1 MKKQVFLF
9 ELDSV
14 RKTDDEIIVGQ
25 KTLYDEIVRNGNIVV
40 LTYNQL
46 IDSRAFFSL
55 LNNKN
60 YYDSFIKLFE
70 LGVIKVSQ
78 YGRIRTLTQYLL
90 NTIDSEN
97 NKFLY
102 SALPLKRSQR
112 RLIALIRRS
121 LIYSDLSE
129 IQEYI
134 ELGNEIKKQAD
145 SKQNNE
151 KLEQKEENLKDL
163 FVEIESCKDD
173 KTGKVTEKEIK
184 TKLTLNKKLQ
194 ILNNLHWLLSTV
206 FRLSTVDNIFVQPR
220 NPGEYKGYKLT
231 DYLTY
236 IAKVPVTNDT
246 LKDFPLWERAMEVLQ
261 TLPSWKDKDQNN
273 RSQYLRDIKAA
284 VKEDKN
290 AEEDKERIKVY
301 QFAEAIVNICTNYAY
316 EMSICNISKHYN
328 PRDVKVPSEKFFF
341 FVDMDPSETSSFFID
356 FRARLKQHW
365 KNSKGAEKR
374 FLVEE
379 TNEFEVFK
387 EINSIPDFAEAAR
400 IIGAVKRHEKVDNT
414 TGMDNDGNLCRYEYN
429 LEEQR
434 SRQKESVK
442 TEFKAKLGSLLFV
455 FMLALAFN
463 LILEL
468 IHKWWS
474 NEMDSVMTW
483 GSFLNFGFETVLF
496 LAVGE
501 FLTTVL
507 SKKYPGFIPLSET
520 AAGVVNVI
528 RAAYHIFFM
537 KNTGS
542 QHVTLQNKDV
552 KEKSN
557 QSKPID
563 VSLSVSLQKY
573 VSLYKKYNDPDRK
586 EENKIQDEFS
596 ELMIPA
602 GDYPIADVND
612 DKELK
617 RVVRSQELYRQRFGV
632 VYSSSYNTMLV
643 DPIKNGSNNNEN
655 KEDGKKA
662 FYSYE
667 RVIPSAGVGVV
678 LLTMRGDRFVL
689 IRQYRHAIRR
699 EQLCFPRG
707 YGEKEISEVE
717 NAKKELLEEL
727 GAVVSASDEPR
738 KLGMIAAD
746 SGLSSGTAAVY
757 LMKIDGYK
765 NTADEGIREV
775 VELSRAELADMIKNR
790 EIDDGYTLAAYSLY
804 VCSGGE

>member
-102 SALPLKRSQR
+102 STLPLKRSQR

-163 FVEIESCKDD
+163 FVEIESCKNE

-220 NPGEYKGYKLT
+220 NPDEYEGYKLT

-261 TLPSWKDKDQNN
+261 TLPSWKDKKQNN

-341 FVDMDPSETSSFFID
+341 FVDMDPSETSSFFVD

-365 KNSKGAEKR
+365 KNGEDAEKR

-387 EINSIPDFAEAAR
+387 YINSIPDFAEAAR
-400 IIGAVKRHEKVDNT
+400 IIGAVKKHEKVDNN
-414 TGMDNDGNLCRYEYN
+414 TGMDNDGNLYRYEYN

-463 LILEL
+463 LIL
-468 IHKWWS
+468 
-474 NEMDSVMTW
+474 
-483 GSFLNFGFETVLF
+483 
-496 LAVGE
+496 
-501 FLTTVL
+501 
-507 SKKYPGFIPLSET
+507 
-520 AAGVVNVI
+520 
-528 RAAYHIFFM
+528 
-537 KNTGS
+537 
-542 QHVTLQNKDV
+542 
-552 KEKSN
+552 
-557 QSKPID
+557 
-563 VSLSVSLQKY
+563 
-573 VSLYKKYNDPDRK
+573 
-586 EENKIQDEFS
+586 
-596 ELMIPA
+596 
-602 GDYPIADVND
+602 
-612 DKELK
+612 
-617 RVVRSQELYRQRFGV
+617 
-632 VYSSSYNTMLV
+632 
-643 DPIKNGSNNNEN
+643 
-655 KEDGKKA
+655 
-662 FYSYE
+662 
-667 RVIPSAGVGVV
+667 
-678 LLTMRGDRFVL
+678 
-689 IRQYRHAIRR
+689 
-699 EQLCFPRG
+699 
-707 YGEKEISEVE
+707 
-717 NAKKELLEEL
+717 
-727 GAVVSASDEPR
+727 
-738 KLGMIAAD
+738 
-746 SGLSSGTAAVY
+746 
-757 LMKIDGYK
+757 
-765 NTADEGIREV
+765 
-775 VELSRAELADMIKNR
+775 
-790 EIDDGYTLAAYSLY
+790 
-804 VCSGGE
+804 

>member
-55 LNNKN
+55 LNHNN

-90 NTIDSEN
+90 NSIDSEN

-102 SALPLKRSQR
+102 STLPMKRSQR

-163 FVEIESCKDD
+163 FVEIESCKNE

-220 NPGEYKGYKLT
+220 NPDEYKGYKLT

-273 RSQYLRDIKAA
+273 RSQYLRDIKDA

-290 AEEDKERIKVY
+290 AEEDKERKKVY

-316 EMSICNISKHYN
+316 EMSICNISKHYD
-328 PRDVKVPSEKFFF
+328 PRDVKVPSDNFTF
-341 FVDMDPSETSSFFID
+341 FVDVDPSESSSFFID

-365 KNSKGAEKR
+365 KNGKGAEKR

-387 EINSIPDFAEAAR
+387 DINSIPDFAEAAR
-400 IIGAVKRHEKVDNT
+400 IIGAVKRHEKVDNN
-414 TGMDNDGNLCRYEYN
+414 TGVDNDGYLCSYEYN

-483 GSFLNFGFETVLF
+483 GSFLNFGIETVLF

-542 QHVTLQNKDV
+542 QHITLQNKDV
-552 KEKSN
+552 KEKCN

-602 GDYPIADVND
+602 GDYPIADVTN

-643 DPIKNGSNNNEN
+643 DPIKNDSSNNEN

-707 YGEKEISEVE
+707 YGEKGDQRSGECQ
-717 NAKKELLEEL
+717 KR
-727 GAVVSASDEPR
+727 AS
-738 KLGMIAAD
+738 
-746 SGLSSGTAAVY
+746 
-757 LMKIDGYK
+757 
-765 NTADEGIREV
+765 
-775 VELSRAELADMIKNR
+775 
-790 EIDDGYTLAAYSLY
+790 
-804 VCSGGE
+804 

>member
-14 RKTDDEIIVGQ
+14 RKTNDEIIVGQ

-102 SALPLKRSQR
+102 STLPLKRSQR

-163 FVEIESCKDD
+163 FVEIESCKNE

-220 NPGEYKGYKLT
+220 NPDEYKGYKLT

-365 KNSKGAEKR
+365 KNGEDAEKR

-387 EINSIPDFAEAAR
+387 YINSIPDFAEAAR
-400 IIGAVKRHEKVDNT
+400 IIGAVKKHEEAGKNTGVADN
-414 TGMDNDGNLCRYEYN
+414 GNLYRYEYN

-434 SRQKESVK
+434 KRQKESVK
-442 TEFKAKLGSLLFV
+442 TEFEAKLGSLLFV

-474 NEMDSVMTW
+474 NEMDSVLTW
-483 GSFLNFGFETVLF
+483 SSFLNFGFETVLF

-501 FLTTVL
+501 FLTTFL
-507 SKKYPGFIPLSET
+507 SKKYPDFIPLSET
-520 AAGVVNVI
+520 VAGVVNVI
-528 RAAYHIFFM
+528 KAAYHIFFM

-552 KEKSN
+552 KEKCN

-573 VSLYKKYNDPDRK
+573 VSLYKKYNDPDQK
-586 EENKIQDEFS
+586 EKDKIQDEFS

-602 GDYPIADVND
+602 GDYPIADVTN

-643 DPIKNGSNNNEN
+643 DPIKNDSSNNEN

-689 IRQYRHAIRR
+689 IRQYS
-699 EQLCFPRG
+699 P
-707 YGEKEISEVE
+707 V
-717 NAKKELLEEL
+717 
-727 GAVVSASDEPR
+727 
-738 KLGMIAAD
+738 
-746 SGLSSGTAAVY
+746 
-757 LMKIDGYK
+757 
-765 NTADEGIREV
+765 
-775 VELSRAELADMIKNR
+775 
-790 EIDDGYTLAAYSLY
+790 
-804 VCSGGE
+804 